1 MTRVAMSVSSNRI
14 APVFDVSRRVLLVDV
29 DGGKQICR
37 TEHSIDD
44 TSETRRV
51 SRLRDLGVDELICGA
66 ISRCLAE
73 SVEAAGIRVIPWIGG
88 GVEEILDAH
97 VAGKLPDP
105 QFMMPGCRGRRRQ
118 RSRGNGCRQRG
129 R

>member
-1 MTRVAMSVSSNRI
+1 MTRVAMSVSSDRI
-14 APVFDVSRRVLLVDV
+14 APVFDVSRRLVLVDIE
-29 DGGKQICR
+29 DGKQVYR

-44 TSETRRV
+44 ASESRRV
-51 SRLRDLGVDELICGA
+51 NRLRDLGVDELICGA

-73 SVEAAGIRVIPWIGG
+73 RIETGGIRIIPWIGG
-88 GVEEILDAH
+88 SVEDVLEAY

-105 QFMMPGCRGRRRQ
+105 QFMMPGCGGGRRQ
-118 RSRGNGCRQRG
+118 RRQGRGCRQKG